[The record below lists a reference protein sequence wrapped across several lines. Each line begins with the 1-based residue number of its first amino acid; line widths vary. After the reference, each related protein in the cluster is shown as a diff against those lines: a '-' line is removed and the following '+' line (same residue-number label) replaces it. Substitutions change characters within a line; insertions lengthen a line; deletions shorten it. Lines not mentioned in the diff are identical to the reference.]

1 MNLFLSRG
9 GINLLDEN
17 TGKFFHLNRK
27 GSNPKRF
34 TEHENLKC
42 CNAPKELNDAVI
54 NNKKDMNY
62 QKCLHNCNVQVP
74 L

>member
-1 MNLFLSRG
+1 M
-9 GINLLDEN
+9 
-17 TGKFFHLNRK
+17 NRK
-27 GSNPKRF
+27 GSNPQRF
-34 TEHENLKC
+34 IEHENLKC

-54 NNKKDMNY
+54 NQKKKKKDMNY